1 MIEDIPTDPYYSYK
15 MKDYIQTL
23 HEWKA
28 TKERFGN
35 PEIPPEDYEDFV
47 KHRKIIE
54 AYLEKEET
62 FEL

>member
-15 MKDYIQTL
+15 IKDFIQAL
-23 HEWKA
+23 QEWKA

-47 KHRKIIE
+47 KHRKII
-54 AYLEKEET
+54 
-62 FEL
+62 